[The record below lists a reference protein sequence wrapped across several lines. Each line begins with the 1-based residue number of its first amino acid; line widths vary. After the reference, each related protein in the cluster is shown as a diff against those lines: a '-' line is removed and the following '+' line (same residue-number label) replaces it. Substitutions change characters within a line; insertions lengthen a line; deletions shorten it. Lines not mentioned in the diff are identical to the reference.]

1 MFNKPVCGRWDVI
14 LSLVFSLDN
23 PLVKAWGSSLS
34 FAAYKVG
41 KNFLGEQT
49 YKPSSV
55 PRPSRG
61 GDHPSSPDVTIGVKR
76 PTRGS
81 RPSTLSLSRSQET
94 SGQLGP
100 LIRSCS
106 GWGLS
111 SQPVSRSLVSSYLAI
126 SPLPAPRCYRGR
138 WRFVSVAL
146 SVGFPLLGVT
156 QHPAR
161 WSSDFPPQ
169 LHRGGHPVYS
179 PKSIL

>member
-1 MFNKPVCGRWDVI
+1 M
-14 LSLVFSLDN
+14 
-23 PLVKAWGSSLS
+23 
-34 FAAYKVG
+34 
-41 KNFLGEQT
+41 
-49 YKPSSV
+49 
-55 PRPSRG
+55 PRSGRG

-81 RPSTLSLSRSQET
+81 RPSTLSLSRSPET

-111 SQPVSRSLVSSYLAI
+111 SQPVSQSLVSSYLAI

-146 SVGFPLLGVT
+146 SVGSPLLGVT

-169 LHRGGHPVYS
+169 LHGAVTRFTRPDLFYSQLQRGSNSGIEHDFLLPTYG
-179 PKSIL
+179 PRRFDAKIPSIWDLGIELNN